1 MKHGL
6 IVAIALATMAFAHAA
21 NAEEQ
26 SVMLKIDNFYCASC
40 AYILQI
46 TLADITGVA
55 DCTVSYGHKTALVTY
70 DDAKTDIATL
80 TGATAE
86 LGFPSRVVQQ

>member
-1 MKHGL
+1 MKQSL
-6 IVAIALATMAFAHAA
+6 IAAIALATVAFAHAA

-26 SVMLKIDNFYCASC
+26 SVTLKLDNFYCASC
-40 AYILQI
+40 AFIVQR
-46 TLADITGVA
+46 TLAGIPGVA
-55 DCTVSYGHKTALVTY
+55 DCAVSYGQKTASVTY